1 MKVTFTEIAKLA
13 GVSVPTVSRYFNQ
26 QTVSPQNQLKIAQA
40 AKALHYKPNKAGSKT
55 VLVLLPTV
63 TNPLYAEFYEAVQ
76 GNLAQLG
83 YDCQLHVGQDDN
95 FLASLKSNNFSG
107 LITSLPETP
116 LSLTRQLPTVSFDR
130 PISWEIP
137 LVSCENYGGGHLI
150 AQTVLKRGAKEIL
163 ILCGSQQDLSPINER
178 LRGMMDCFQKR
189 QTKFSTAYLDFTAGN
204 LFKQVQLAKLLT
216 GQKYD
221 AICCSDD
228 ITALLVK
235 QRVRQLSYQPLVTGF
250 DGSNFVRNFF
260 PDLLT
265 VKQPIKDLAALTCQ
279 LLDQR
284 LRRGHFPS
292 GHKQELPVT
301 LLDL

>member
-95 FLASLKSNNFSG
+95 FLASLKSNKFSG

-116 LSLTRQLPTVSFDR
+116 LSLTRQL
-130 PISWEIP
+130 
-137 LVSCENYGGGHLI
+137 
-150 AQTVLKRGAKEIL
+150 A
-163 ILCGSQQDLSPINER
+163 
-178 LRGMMDCFQKR
+178 
-189 QTKFSTAYLDFTAGN
+189 AYC
-204 LFKQVQLAKLLT
+204 LL
-216 GQKYD
+216 
-221 AICCSDD
+221 
-228 ITALLVK
+228 
-235 QRVRQLSYQPLVTGF
+235 
-250 DGSNFVRNFF
+250 
-260 PDLLT
+260 
-265 VKQPIKDLAALTCQ
+265 
-279 LLDQR
+279 
-284 LRRGHFPS
+284 
-292 GHKQELPVT
+292 
-301 LLDL
+301 